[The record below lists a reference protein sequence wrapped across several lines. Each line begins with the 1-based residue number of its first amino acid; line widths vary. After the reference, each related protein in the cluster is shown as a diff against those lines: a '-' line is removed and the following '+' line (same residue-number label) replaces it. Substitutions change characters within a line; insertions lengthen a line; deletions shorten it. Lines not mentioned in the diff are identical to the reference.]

1 MRLYDNEMAV
11 VIRLSEKVATLEP
24 VQVKGRSMSLAEHI
38 FIILL
43 LITISAFF
51 SMSEIALAA
60 ARKLRLRQLAAD
72 GETRANQVLELQQHP
87 GNFFTIV
94 QIGLNAVAILG
105 GILGE
110 AAFTPYIA
118 DLLRGAYDGVWLE
131 NISFALS
138 VLLVT
143 TLFILF
149 ADLMP
154 KRLAMLAPEQ
164 VALVVVRPILTL
176 LVLLKPLVF
185 LFNSVANLVF
195 RLFNVPIHRKDQITP
210 EDIISMV
217 DEGAEAG
224 VLQHQEHK
232 LLENVFDMEQRTV
245 TSAMTTRESLVY
257 FILGEAEDS
266 IRQKLLDSPHARFLV
281 CDASLDRVVGYI
293 ESRELLVQVLNGLPI
308 SITHPGMLH
317 TPLIIPD
324 TLSLYEVL
332 EHFKSSGVDFAVIL
346 NEYAMV
352 VGMITLK
359 DVMSIVMG
367 ELVHSE
373 EEQIV
378 KRDDDSWLVEG
389 LTPLDDVMRSLG
401 IDAFPDQENYETI
414 AGFMMYMLR
423 KIPKRTDSVNYCG
436 YKFEVVDIDSYK
448 IDQLLVTKIKA
459 EEKA

>member
-1 MRLYDNEMAV
+1 
-11 VIRLSEKVATLEP
+11 
-24 VQVKGRSMSLAEHI
+24 MSLFEHVLVI
-38 FIILL
+38 GL
-43 LITISAFF
+43 LISISAFF

-72 GETRANQVLELQQHP
+72 GEQKAQLVLELQQHP

-118 DLLRGAYDGVWLE
+118 ETLGLVYQGEWLQSV
-131 NISFALS
+131 SFALS

-143 TLFILF
+143 ALFILF

-154 KRLAMLAPEQ
+154 KRLAMLAPER
-164 VALVVVRPILTL
+164 VAVAVVRPILTL
-176 LVLLKPLVF
+176 LVLLRPLVF
-185 LFNSVANLVF
+185 LFNMLANAVF

-210 EDIISMV
+210 DDIISMM

-224 VLQHQEHK
+224 VLQQQEHQ

-245 TSAMTTRESLVY
+245 TSAMTTRESLVW
-257 FILGEAEDS
+257 FRLDETEQS
-266 IRQKLLDSPHARFLV
+266 IRQKLIDSPHARFLV
-281 CDASLDRVVGYI
+281 CDGSLDKVVGYV
-293 ESRELLVQVLNGLPI
+293 ESRELLVQTLNGQQL
-308 SITHPGMLH
+308 SIKESGMLH
-317 TPLIIPD
+317 NPLIIPD
-324 TLSLYEVL
+324 TLSLYEAL
-332 EHFKSSGVDFAVIL
+332 AHFKSSGIDFAVIL
-346 NEYAMV
+346 NEYALV

-367 ELVHSE
+367 ELVNSE

-378 KRDDDSWLVEG
+378 KRDDNSWLVEG
-389 LTPLDDVMRSLG
+389 LTPLDDVMRAFG
-401 IDAFPDQENYETI
+401 IDEFPDQQNYETI

-423 KIPKRTDSVNYCG
+423 KIPKRTDSVTYQG

-448 IDQLLVTKIKA
+448 IDQLLVSRVK
-459 EEKA
+459 EHSGV